1 MTSLR
6 TNKTLRRH
14 RSGRYSRRLN
24 KHGRQIGGAEPS
36 LIEQLGSMVRGNE
49 EEDKPKLPS
58 ESITDVLD
66 DEQPNEDEKQN
77 DGVVEEQKEE
87 GNYITSMLTNVIG
100 DSTLGNDNIN
110 TNEDE
115 ETETDE
121 EGEEVDE
128 EGEEVDEKGEE
139 DDEEETEEGKEEE
152 TEEEGEE
159 EETEEETEEE
169 GEEEKGLVGSL
180 LENVMPSTEA
190 QTEDKE
196 GDVDMNFLE
205 LNKEEAIGKLARQ
218 LDISP
223 EDVVLTKDVD
233 QETNMEKRV
242 GAINADDG
250 LLVANENLTAGD
262 VVAELMF
269 IYPSIFDGVQLLDD
283 IDTIHNANIKV
294 DSSKDN
300 CEVVSVMKY
309 MPYPGNKLYS
319 FKVKTVLLKMNQAV
333 EKGTELI
340 LNRDLSIKFLSQ
352 NGNVII
358 NHPIVGNSVEE
369 EVMIGDLL

>member
-24 KHGRQIGGAEPS
+24 RYGKQIGGAEPS
-36 LIEQLGSMVRGNE
+36 LIEQLGSMVRGNDE
-49 EEDKPKLPS
+49 EEDKPKLPE

-66 DEQPNEDEKQN
+66 DEQQNEIQDEEQN
-77 DGVVEEQKEE
+77 DENTEETQDES
-87 GNYITSMLTNVIG
+87 NYIASMLTNVIG
-100 DSTLGNDNIN
+100 NN
-110 TNEDE
+110 TVSNENENTDGGE

-121 EGEEVDE
+121 EGEEVTE
-128 EGEEVDEKGEE
+128 N
-139 DDEEETEEGKEEE
+139 DEEETEEGEEETEEGEEE
-152 TEEEGEE
+152 TEEE
-159 EETEEETEEE
+159 
-169 GEEEKGLVGSL
+169 EEEKGLVGSL
-180 LENVMPSTEA
+180 LENVMPSTET
-190 QTEDKE
+190 QTEEEKE
-196 GDVDMNFLE
+196 EEVNMNFLE
-205 LNKEEAIGKLARQ
+205 SNKEEAIGKLAQQ

-233 QETNMEKRV
+233 QKTNMEKHV

-250 LLVANENLTAGD
+250 VLVANENLTAGD

-300 CEVVSVMKY
+300 CEVVSVMKF
-309 MPYPGNKLYS
+309 MPYPENKLYS

-369 EVMIGDLL
+369 EVMIGELF